1 MQDTVYEDD
10 PWLRRRPGA
19 GLLLLLF
26 VLAALALPLWYFGGN
41 DHPLAGEE
49 TVALCERLQGLLLPG
64 LVATP
69 GTQSGVAGVCMWR
82 DAGGQTPFEASLTT
96 TRNSSP
102 RGVDKV
108 FESLRNNVLVN
119 RADEFV
125 EGGEAGSRTL
135 RYRRGENR
143 EWLIEDHGVLLWMRG
158 FRMNDVMFDAL
169 ADSAKATLREPAVA
183 DAQ

>member
-1 MQDTVYEDD
+1 MYEND

-26 VLAALALPLWYFGGN
+26 VLAALALPLWYFRDI

-49 TVALCERLQGLLLPG
+49 TVALCQRLQGLLLPG

-69 GTQSGVAGVCMWR
+69 GTQSGLAGVCMWR

-102 RGVDKV
+102 HGVGALYV
-108 FESLRNNVLVN
+108 SLRNGVLVN
-119 RADEFV
+119 RADEFI
-125 EGGEAGSRTL
+125 ESGEEGSRTL
-135 RYRRGENR
+135 RYRRGDNR

-158 FRMNDVMFDAL
+158 FRMSDAMFDAL
-169 ADSAKATLREPAVA
+169 AEAATTTLREPAPGPA
-183 DAQ
+183 P